1 VRANPGET
9 PKWHAKIQASAQH
22 AKKNQ
27 PRLPLWRV
35 QRRKSTTCF
44 FEFHWNSNYEFE
56 NDVSP
61 RRALLV
67 DSDELHGRK
76 SRHTAHVSANS
87 SCVCLARA
95 CAFHTGS
102 TCLKFHAHKSGT
114 KTWARTFAARKVP
127 HRTHK
132 IQLLCGR
139 CATVVRGPTQD
150 TSTSTLSDSV
160 SYHEDRSRQLLDLAG
175 KLDVETGNPQHTCV
189 PTSTCSVCG
198 TQSLPAGQPAER
210 GTCRVPRSS
219 GSRRK

>member
-150 TSTSTLSDSV
+150 TPPFPHCQTLCPTTRTGPANNLS
-160 SYHEDRSRQLLDLAG
+160 G
-175 KLDVETGNPQHTCV
+175 KLDVKSSTHMCANKYLLCVWHTK
-189 PTSTCSVCG
+189 S
-198 TQSLPAGQPAER
+198 
-210 GTCRVPRSS
+210 
-219 GSRRK
+219 SRRPTGRAGNFPCATQ